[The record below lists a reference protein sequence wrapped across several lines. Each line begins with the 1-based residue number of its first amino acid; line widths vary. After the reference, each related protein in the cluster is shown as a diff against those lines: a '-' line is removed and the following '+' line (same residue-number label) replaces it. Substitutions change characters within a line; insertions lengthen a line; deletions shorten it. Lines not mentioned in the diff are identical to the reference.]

1 MSAYEYSALDAKG
14 RQVKGLIEGDTQR
27 QVRQSLR
34 ERGLTPLEIRE
45 VAEKTIRAAASGFS
59 MNRGGS
65 FNSTELSL
73 FTRQLATLIR
83 SGLPLDEGLAAV
95 SQQSESK
102 RVQRVTLGVRSRVTE
117 GNSLA
122 KALGDFPGA
131 FPPLFRATIE
141 AGESAGKLD
150 SVLERL
156 ADYAERS
163 QAIKSKVMLA
173 TFYPAILTFVA
184 IGVIALLMSYVV
196 PKVVGVFDSIGADL
210 PPLTKGLIATSEFLQ
225 AYGLM
230 MFVALVL
237 GFFVFKRALKNDGFR
252 RKYHLWVLR
261 LPLIGRLVRG
271 ANTGRF
277 MRTLGILFGSGVP
290 ILDAMRIGSQVVEN
304 LPMKEAIDAAAK
316 RVREGASL
324 NKSLAESRLFPPIT
338 MHLIGSGE
346 ASGKL
351 DEMLD
356 RAAEN
361 QERELETLIAA
372 LMSLFE
378 PILILTM
385 GSVVLLI
392 VLAILLPIF
401 NLNQLVQ

>member
-1 MSAYEYSALDAKG
+1 MSAYEYNALDARG
-14 RQVKGLIEGDTQR
+14 REQKGLIEGDTQR
-27 QVRQSLR
+27 QVRQTLR
-34 ERGLTPLEIRE
+34 ERGLTPLDIRE
-45 VAEKTIRAAASGFS
+45 VSEKRAQSRQGLTLT
-59 MNRGGS
+59 RGGS

-73 FTRQLATLIR
+73 FTRQLATLTR
-83 SGLPLDEGLAAV
+83 SGMPLDEALAAV
-95 SQQSESK
+95 SQQSESR

-122 KALGDFPGA
+122 RALGEFPNA

-173 TFYPAILTFVA
+173 TFYPAILTVVA
-184 IGVIALLMSYVV
+184 IGVVTLLMTYVV

-210 PPLTKGLIATSEFLQ
+210 PPLTKGLIAISAFLQ
-225 AYGLM
+225 HYGLYL
-230 MFVALVL
+230 FIGLILAI
-237 GFFVFKRALKNDGFR
+237 FAFTRALRNPDFR
-252 RKYHLWVLR
+252 RAYHRRVLR
-261 LPLIGRLVRG
+261 IPLIGRLVRG

-290 ILDAMRIGSQVVEN
+290 ILDAMRIGAQVVSN
-304 LPMKEAIDAAAK
+304 MPMREAIDGAAK

-324 NKSLAESRLFPPIT
+324 NKSLSESRLFPPIT
-338 MHLIGSGE
+338 MHLISSGE

-378 PILILTM
+378 PLLILSM
-385 GSVVLLI
+385 GGVVLLI

>member
-34 ERGLTPLEIRE
+34 DRGLTPLEIRE
-45 VAEKTIRAAASGFS
+45 VAEKTVKAAAAGGFS

-73 FTRQLATLIR
+73 FTRQIATLIR
-83 SGLPLDEGLAAV
+83 SGLPLDEALAAV

-163 QAIKSKVMLA
+163 QAIRSKVMLA

-184 IGVIALLMSYVV
+184 IGVIALLMSFVV

-210 PPLTKGLIATSEFLQ
+210 PPLTKGLIATSAFLQ
-225 AYGLM
+225 AYGM
-230 MFVALVL
+230 AIFIALVL

-252 RKYHLWVLR
+252 RKYHFWVLR

-290 ILDAMRIGSQVVEN
+290 ILGVAEN
-304 LPMKEAIDAAAK
+304 MSFL
-316 RVREGASL
+316 EGADG
-324 NKSLAESRLFPPIT
+324 SRQYLFGQGGGLKVAT
-338 MHLIGSGE
+338 
-346 ASGKL
+346 
-351 DEMLD
+351 
-356 RAAEN
+356 
-361 QERELETLIAA
+361 A
-372 LMSLFE
+372 LQ
-378 PILILTM
+378 T
-385 GSVVLLI
+385 VLLGEVPLDQTI
-392 VLAILLPIF
+392 RQGGDHGIPVVISHPDSNPARVFRSVGLTVLQGLEKQA
-401 NLNQLVQ
+401 

>member
-1 MSAYEYSALDAKG
+1 MSAYEYSALDARG
-14 RQVKGLIEGDTQR
+14 RQQKGLIEGDTQR
-27 QVRQSLR
+27 QVRQTLR
-34 ERGLTPLEIRE
+34 ERGLTPLEIKE
-45 VAEKTIRAAASGFS
+45 VSERRAQARQGFTLT
-59 MNRGGS
+59 RGGS

-73 FTRQLATLIR
+73 FMRQLATLTR
-83 SGLPLDEGLAAV
+83 SGLPLDEALAAV

-122 KALGDFPGA
+122 RAMSEFPNA
-131 FPPLFRATIE
+131 FPQLYRSTVE

-150 SVLERL
+150 AVLERL
-156 ADYAERS
+156 ADYSERS
-163 QAIKSKVMLA
+163 QALRSKVMLA
-173 TFYPAILTFVA
+173 TFYPAILTVVA
-184 IGVIALLMSYVV
+184 IGVVTLLMTYVV

-210 PPLTKGLIATSEFLQ
+210 PPLTKGLIAISAFLQ
-225 AYGLM
+225 NYGLYI
-230 MFVALVL
+230 FIALAL
-237 GFFVFKRALKNDGFR
+237 AVFLFTRALKQAEFR
-252 RKYHLWVLR
+252 RNYHRWVLR
-261 LPLIGRLVRG
+261 LPLIGRLARG

-290 ILDAMRIGSQVVEN
+290 ILDAMRIGAQVVTN
-304 LPMKEAIDAAAK
+304 LPMREAIDNAAK

-324 NKSLAESRLFPPIT
+324 NKSLSESRLFPPIT
-338 MHLIGSGE
+338 MHLISSGE

-361 QERELETLIAA
+361 QERELETMIAA

-385 GSVVLLI
+385 GAVVLLI

-401 NLNQLVQ
+401 NLNQLVK

>member
-1 MSAYEYSALDAKG
+1 MSAYEYSALDARG
-14 RQVKGLIEGDTQR
+14 RQQKGLIEGDTQR
-27 QVRQSLR
+27 QVRQTLR
-34 ERGLTPLEIRE
+34 ERGLTPLEIKE
-45 VAEKTIRAAASGFS
+45 VSERRAQARQGFTLT
-59 MNRGGS
+59 RGGS

-73 FTRQLATLIR
+73 FMRQLATLTR
-83 SGLPLDEGLAAV
+83 SGLPLDEALAAV

-122 KALGDFPGA
+122 RAMSEFPNA
-131 FPPLFRATIE
+131 FPQLYRSTVE

-150 SVLERL
+150 AVLERL
-156 ADYAERS
+156 ADYSERS
-163 QAIKSKVMLA
+163 QALRSKVMLA
-173 TFYPAILTFVA
+173 TFYPAILTVVA
-184 IGVIALLMSYVV
+184 IGVVTLLMTYVV

-210 PPLTKGLIATSEFLQ
+210 PPLTKGLIAVSAFLQ
-225 AYGLM
+225 AYGLYI
-230 MFVALVL
+230 FIALAL
-237 GFFVFKRALKNDGFR
+237 AVFLFTRALKQAEFR
-252 RKYHLWVLR
+252 RSYHRWVLR
-261 LPLIGRLVRG
+261 LPLIGRLARG

-290 ILDAMRIGSQVVEN
+290 ILDAMRIGAQVVSN
-304 LPMKEAIDAAAK
+304 LPMREAIDNAAK

-324 NKSLAESRLFPPIT
+324 NKSLSESRLFPPIT
-338 MHLIGSGE
+338 MHLISSGE

-361 QERELETLIAA
+361 QERELETMIAA

-385 GSVVLLI
+385 GAVVLLI

-401 NLNQLVQ
+401 NLNQLVK

>member
-1 MSAYEYSALDAKG
+1 MSAYEYSALDARG
-14 RQVKGLIEGDTQR
+14 RQQKGLIEGDTQR
-27 QVRQSLR
+27 QVRQTLR
-34 ERGLTPLEIRE
+34 ERGLTPLDIKE
-45 VAEKTIRAAASGFS
+45 VSEKKAQSRQGFTLT
-59 MNRGGS
+59 RGGS
-65 FNSTELSL
+65 FSSTELSL
-73 FTRQLATLIR
+73 FMRQLATLTR
-83 SGLPLDEGLAAV
+83 SGLPLDEALAAV

-102 RVQRVTLGVRSRVTE
+102 RVQRVTLGIRSRVTE

-122 KALGDFPGA
+122 RAMSEFPNA
-131 FPPLFRATIE
+131 FPPLYRSTVE

-150 SVLERL
+150 AVLERL
-156 ADYAERS
+156 ADYSERS

-173 TFYPAILTFVA
+173 TFYPAILTVVA
-184 IGVIALLMSYVV
+184 IGVVTLLMTYVV

-210 PPLTKGLIATSEFLQ
+210 PPLTKGLIAVSAFLQ
-225 AYGLM
+225 HFGLYI
-230 MFVALVL
+230 VIAIVL
-237 GFFVFKRALKNDGFR
+237 GSFAFTRALKSDDFR
-252 RKYHLWVLR
+252 RSYHRWVLR

-290 ILDAMRIGSQVVEN
+290 ILDAMRIGAQVVTN
-304 LPMKEAIDAAAK
+304 MPMREAIDTAAK

-324 NKSLAESRLFPPIT
+324 NKSLSESRLFPPIT
-338 MHLIGSGE
+338 MHLISSGE

-356 RAAEN
+356 RSAEN

-385 GSVVLLI
+385 GGVVLLI

-401 NLNQLVQ
+401 NLNQLVK